1 MRLIHLLL
9 ILSVVLL
16 LLIGVVS
23 TLPQAGEAPASAN
36 PEFSSLLVS
45 NESFAGQPGVL
56 GFGYLIGIL
65 MIAAMAV
72 SVLIGITKHGK
83 LGTLGRWLLGGF
95 VAYALVFT
103 AVIYSYQRYD
113 HGNAQNFF
121 GGFPLSTAWLV
132 YGVWLFPW
140 FFIAVLVIMFDRS
153 FLTQSD
159 LDRFHALVQKSRDK
173 S

>member
-1 MRLIHLLL
+1 MALGK
-9 ILSVVLL
+9 S
-16 LLIGVVS
+16 
-23 TLPQAGEAPASAN
+23 PQAQGQ
-36 PEFSSLLVS
+36 SSV
-45 NESFAGQPGVL
+45 
-56 GFGYLIGIL
+56 
-65 MIAAMAV
+65 
-72 SVLIGITKHGK
+72 
-83 LGTLGRWLLGGF
+83 WLLGGF

-113 HGNAQNFF
+113 PGNVQNFF
-121 GGFPLSTAWLV
+121 GGFPLPTAWLV

>member
-1 MRLIHLLL
+1 MRLLHLLL
-9 ILSVVLL
+9 ILCVILL

-23 TLPQAGEAPASAN
+23 VLPQAGEAPASAN
-36 PEFSSLLVS
+36 PEFSSLLRS

-56 GFGYLIGIL
+56 GFGYVMGIL
-65 MIAAMAV
+65 MMAAMAV
-72 SVLIGITKHGK
+72 CVLVGIRKNGK
-83 LGTLGRWLLGGF
+83 LGTLGRWLIGGF

-103 AVIYSYQRYD
+103 ALVYSYRQYD
-113 HGNAQNFF
+113 PGNVQNFF
-121 GGFPLSTAWLV
+121 GGFPLPTAWLV